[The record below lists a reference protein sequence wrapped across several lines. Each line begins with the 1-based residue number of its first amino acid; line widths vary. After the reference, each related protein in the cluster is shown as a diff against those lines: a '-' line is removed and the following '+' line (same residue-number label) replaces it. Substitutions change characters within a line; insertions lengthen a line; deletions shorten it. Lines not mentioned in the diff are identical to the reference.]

1 MITILTECKKLT
13 DGSEVYATIIKSQG
27 GDYDD
32 VTLQFD
38 NLFYTDLQAD
48 HFAAKLAELLGQFAA
63 DDVRLADQFILTSE

>member
-1 MITILTECKKLT
+1 MITIFTECKKLT

-32 VTLQFD
+32 SDIKFD

-63 DDVRLADQFILTSE
+63 DEVRLADQFIHASE